1 MIGISIRQDIG
12 LGDKLQFSSL
22 PENYF
27 RATGKRLFDVSRP
40 WIFDHNP
47 YVVRELDPKRDG
59 AVTVTKELWNFPQ
72 IDPWANPRTF
82 KTDPTVYLSNAE
94 VTAARFKVPVVL
106 NRPRLYRHEVY
117 PFELRTQILLHT
129 NGKSHGQM
137 PEKIIDHVIK
147 KYGRTGNLFHIG
159 LPSDPDLGIP
169 KIETKTFW
177 DLAEVISKARMFIG
191 VDSGPSW
198 IAACYPDVVAKK
210 VRLRSVH
217 GQKSFHEWVPLEI
230 GNLHSHWDDRIFQ
243 ICNPTEDDLG
253 AFPSYKRL

>member
-1 MIGISIRQDIG
+1 MMIGISIRPDIG

-27 RATGKRLFDVSRP
+27 RATGRRLFDVSRA

-47 YVVRELDPKRDG
+47 YVERNRIPAEGLTDTR
-59 AVTVTKELWNFPQ
+59 ELWNFPQ
-72 IDPWANPRTF
+72 REPWANPRAF

-106 NRPRLYRHEVY
+106 NRPRLYRFEQY

-129 NGKSHGQM
+129 SGKSHGQM
-137 PEKIIDHVIK
+137 PDYVVDHVIK
-147 KYGRTGNLFHIG
+147 KYGRTGNLFQIG
-159 LPSDPDLGIP
+159 LPTDPDFGIP
-169 KIETKTFW
+169 KLETKSLW

-198 IAACYPDVVAKK
+198 IAACYPDVVSKK
-210 VRLRSVH
+210 IRLRHVH
-217 GQKSFHEWVPLEI
+217 GQKPFHEWVPLEI
-230 GNLHSHWDDRIFQ
+230 NNLHAHWDDRIFQ